1 MADLSVTR
9 FVPEIPKKPAEPLVK
24 VKLLAKAVPPA
35 FIMVRVPTVAPTA
48 AVVEI
53 IKLLI
58 LIMAFPGL
66 KTRASLYECK
76 SQLSISVILK
86 TIPIVDPAAA
96 RSPVAQKVDV
106 SSQSTISL
114 D

>member
-9 FVPEIPKKPAEPLVK
+9 LAPEIPKKPAAPLVR

-48 AVVEI
+48 AVVET

-58 LIMAFPGL
+58 LIIAFPG
-66 KTRASLYECK
+66 KKRASLYECK
-76 SQLSISVILK
+76 SQLSISVILR